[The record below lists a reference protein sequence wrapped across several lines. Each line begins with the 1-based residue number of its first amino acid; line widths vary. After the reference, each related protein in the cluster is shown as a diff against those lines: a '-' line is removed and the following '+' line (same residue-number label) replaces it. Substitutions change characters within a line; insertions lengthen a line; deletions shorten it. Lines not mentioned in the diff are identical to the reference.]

1 MTDARASAVG
11 APWLGTL
18 KADWPLVP
26 LRYLVSFLS
35 GGTPDKGN
43 PQFWSGGTIPW
54 VSPKDMKIDRIDDAE
69 DHITESAL
77 DGSATQLVPVG
88 SVLVVVRGMIL
99 AHTLPVAVTTGPLA
113 INQDIKAL
121 VCGPR
126 VLPEFLHAVLVGQ
139 AEWLLSLTNSSAH
152 GTKKLET
159 EVLQR
164 FEVPCPPLEV
174 QKRIV
179 ATMRARAAD
188 LDELTAAK
196 QRALDLL
203 DEKRKVIIATAS
215 TRGLDPTSRLR
226 DSGVPWLGEIPAHWT
241 LHRLKFLLTR
251 IEQGWSPDCY
261 GVPAN
266 EDEWGVLRAGCC
278 NGGTFNEIDNKALP
292 IDLDPR
298 PELEVA
304 GGDLLMSRAS
314 GSADLIGSAA
324 LVPSNARRKL
334 MLSDKVYRL
343 VVDERRAVPSFLAL
357 ALNSPVARWQISGAI
372 SGASGLAKNIAQSD
386 VAEILV
392 PTPLIDEQR
401 AIVEHV
407 ARESA
412 RLDAVWAATERTIT
426 LLKER
431 RAALVAAAVIGQI
444 DTEQQHEQEVSA
456 RYSHAA
462 ARRNKEQSR

>member
-18 KADWPLVP
+18 QADWPLVP

-99 AHTLPVAVTTGPLA
+99 AHTLPVAVTTGPVA

-126 VLPEFLHAVLVGQ
+126 LLPGFLHAVLVGQ
-139 AEWLLSLTNSSAH
+139 AEWLLSLADSSAH

-174 QKRIV
+174 QRRIV
-179 ATMRARAAD
+179 ETLQARATG
-188 LDELTAAK
+188 LYVLTAAK
-196 QRALDLL
+196 KRVVDLL
-203 DEKRKVIIATAS
+203 AEKRRAVIGTAVA
-215 TRGLDPTSRLR
+215 RGLDPNVKLR
-226 DSGVPWLGEIPAHWT
+226 DSGVPWLGAIPVHWEV
-241 LHRLKFLLTR
+241 LKFSWCVAIAEGQIDPEDHEYSAWPLIAPNHVESGTGRLLGM
-251 IEQGWSPDCY
+251 E
-261 GVPAN
+261 
-266 EDEWGVLRAGCC
+266 
-278 NGGTFNEIDNKALP
+278 
-292 IDLDPR
+292 
-298 PELEVA
+298 
-304 GGDLLMSRAS
+304 
-314 GSADLIGSAA
+314 SAA
-324 LVPSNARRKL
+324 
-334 MLSDKVYRL
+334 
-343 VVDERRAVPSFLAL
+343 E
-357 ALNSPVARWQISGAI
+357 QGAI
-372 SGASGLAKNIAQSD
+372 SGKYKCRPGDVIYSKIRPELRKATIAPQSCLCSAD
-386 VAEILV
+386 MYPLRVSAELLTPEYLLYYLLSDAFSVWAVLESSRVAMPKINRESLV
-392 PTPLIDEQR
+392 DLRMPVPPFGEQH
-401 AIVEHV
+401 AIVEHIT
-407 ARESA
+407 RETA
-412 RLDAVWAATERTIT
+412 KLDAASAGTERTVA

-431 RAALVAAAVIGQI
+431 RTALVAAAVIGQI
-444 DTEQQHEQEVSA
+444 DTEQQHEQAISA